1 MTPTLQLLFARSG
14 RGQRIVR
21 LCPNNLDG
29 QAPSGPVR
37 SLALIVFL
45 AAPLWIRSDASVEG
59 AVGTAKEVA
68 VKHDGSCW
76 GIILPFGSP
85 KNGLAQDKIL
95 LRKILE
101 AGGVGI
107 FMAIENT

>member
-1 MTPTLQLLFARSG
+1 M
-14 RGQRIVR
+14 R

-45 AAPLWIRSDASVEG
+45 AAPLWVLSDATVEG
-59 AVGTAKEVA
+59 AVGTAKDVA

-107 FMAIENT
+107 FRLVENT